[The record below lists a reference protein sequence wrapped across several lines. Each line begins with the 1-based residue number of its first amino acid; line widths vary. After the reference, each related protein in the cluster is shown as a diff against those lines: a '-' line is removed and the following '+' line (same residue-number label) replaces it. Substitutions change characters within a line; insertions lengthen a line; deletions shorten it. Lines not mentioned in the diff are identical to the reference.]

1 MSDPTIHTITETDHI
16 AYRRFSGNGPG
27 IIFLAGH
34 GSDMEGSK
42 ALFLEEWA
50 KAHGQ
55 AFLRFDY
62 RGHGQSSGSLDAT
75 NISDWTEDVI
85 TVIDELSEGPQILVG
100 SSLGGWLMLN
110 ATLLRPERV
119 VGLIGIAAAPD
130 FTEDLIWTELT
141 DDQRGHMQ
149 SEGKIALP
157 NPYADEPVVY
167 PYHLVE
173 DGRGHL
179 RLRGTLNID
188 KPIRLLHGMQDA
200 EVPWQTATRIA
211 ECATSND
218 VRIHLIKDACHRF
231 SESQQLDLLQQVTS
245 GLVADILA
253 SGNQKSRLP

>member
-1 MSDPTIHTITETDHI
+1 MLDPKILTITETDHI
-16 AYRRFSGNGPG
+16 AYRRFLGNSPG

-62 RGHGQSSGSLDAT
+62 RGHGLSSGSMDAT

-85 TVIDELSEGPQILVG
+85 TVIDELSEGPQILAG

-119 VGLIGIAAAPD
+119 AGLIGIAAAPD
-130 FTEDLIWTELT
+130 FTEDLIWAKLSG
-141 DDQRGHMQ
+141 DQRRHIQ
-149 SEGKIALP
+149 SVGEIALP
-157 NPYADEPVVY
+157 NPYTDEPVVY

-173 DGRGHL
+173 DGREHL
-179 RLRGTLNID
+179 RLRGTLDID
-188 KPIRLLHGMQDA
+188 KPIRLLHGMKDA
-200 EVPWQTATRIA
+200 EVPWQIATRIA
-211 ECATSND
+211 ECASSTD
-218 VRIHLIKDACHRF
+218 VRIHLIKDAGHRF
-231 SESQQLDLLQQVTS
+231 SEPQQLDLLQQVTS
-245 GLVADILA
+245 ELVADVLA
-253 SGNQKSRLP
+253 SEDQKSRLP